1 MQQTTKMEI
10 LPNAEIIKTAVWL
23 KKEGILII
31 ADLHLGIEE
40 MHNAQGVLL
49 PRTNYDKIFWQLNE
63 TFKRT
68 GRLKKIIVCGDL
80 KHEFGNISEQ
90 EWKERTNILAY
101 LQAHAD
107 EVIIVKG
114 NHDKIMGPIASFNK
128 IKIQDF
134 YYNGKEKILMLHGDK
149 LLELADKKEFSE
161 SKILVIGHEHPCVSL
176 KEQNKVEKYK
186 CFLKG
191 KFGNK
196 TLVVLPSM
204 CTVTEGTNV
213 LKENLLSPFLKQ
225 DLSEFECWL
234 IADKEYYF
242 GMLKQIN

>member
-1 MQQTTKMEI
+1 MKIGI
-10 LPNAEIIKTAVWL
+10 LQNAEIINTALWL
-23 KKEGILII
+23 KKENILIL

-40 MHNAQGVLL
+40 MYTSQGIFL
-49 PRTNYDKIFWQLNE
+49 PRTNYEKIFRQLNE
-63 TFKRT
+63 TFKKT

-90 EWKERTNILAY
+90 EWKEVTNILAY

-114 NHDKIMGPIASFNK
+114 DHDKIMGPIALFNK
-128 IKIQDF
+128 IKISDF
-134 YYNGKEKILMLHGDK
+134 YYNGKESIIVMHGNK

-161 SKILVIGHEHPCVSL
+161 AKTLIIGHGHPAVSL
-176 KEQNKVEKYK
+176 REQNKVGKYK

-196 TLVVLPSM
+196 VLVVLPSV
-204 CTVTEGTNV
+204 CTVTEGTDV

-234 IADKEYYF
+234 VADKEYYF
-242 GMLKQIN
+242 GKLKQIN